1 MIKSILL
8 FIIITLLIIVSV
20 DNLNNS
26 AQLNIEA
33 LSSFLFLVFILAPL
47 LVYSIYLIAINIENY
62 LNSKKNKTLLFKLI
76 YYFFYLLKIA
86 YGLALSAF
94 AILFTY
100 YDITNGWNSWL
111 EALIHIAIIISFFRV
126 GIATIYKSVI
136 SFSY

>member
-47 LVYSIYLIAINIENY
+47 LVYAIYLIAINIENY
-62 LNSKKNKTLLFKLI
+62 LNSKKTRL
-76 YYFFYLLKIA
+76 YYL
-86 YGLALSAF
+86 
-94 AILFTY
+94 
-100 YDITNGWNSWL
+100 N
-111 EALIHIAIIISFFRV
+111 
-126 GIATIYKSVI
+126 
-136 SFSY
+136 